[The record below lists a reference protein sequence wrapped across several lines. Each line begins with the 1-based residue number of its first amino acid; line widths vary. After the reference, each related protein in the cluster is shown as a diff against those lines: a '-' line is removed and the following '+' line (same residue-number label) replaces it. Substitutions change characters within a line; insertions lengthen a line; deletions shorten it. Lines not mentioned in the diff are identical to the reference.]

1 MTLPPTNGGIM
12 GTTSTEIFD
21 LFLANI
27 KDYTIDAIY
36 TSSGSSTLNSYL
48 EPWLLFSIVEF
59 EEVCDQSLAYT
70 GTSVSI
76 GEGYFEQ
83 SLSLRNKT
91 ILALLITK
99 YWLKREIQNILQM
112 RNHITDHDFKTFSAA
127 NNLHAKRV
135 YYQSVNKELDTI
147 MNRYGYDT
155 NNWSGWK
162 TQNFD

>member
-1 MTLPPTNGGIM
+1 M

-27 KDYTIDAIY
+27 KDYSIDAIY

-59 EEVCDQSLAYT
+59 QDVCDQSLSYT
-70 GTSVSI
+70 ETSISV

-83 SLSLRNKT
+83 TLSLKNRA
-91 ILALLITK
+91 ILSLLITK

-112 RNHITDHDFKTFSAA
+112 RNHITDHDFKTFSSA

-135 YYQSVNKELDTI
+135 YYQSVNKELDGI
-147 MNRYGYDT
+147 LGRYGYEANDWT
-155 NNWSGWK
+155 GWK
-162 TQNFD
+162 SQNFD